1 MTEIEKATI
10 RELRTRGLGMQ
21 AIADNTGMS
30 RDQVRYFLRK
40 EGLGGAVGNTA
51 EGRIC
56 MECGRTLIH
65 TDGKRKRR
73 FCSDSCR
80 MKWWNRR
87 RNTRC
92 SKSMKELAC
101 PVCGQIFWAYGASHR
116 RFCSTECYL
125 AWRRERH
132 DGRKAEE

>member
-1 MTEIEKATI
+1 MTEDEKTRV
-10 RELRTRGLGMQ
+10 RELRNRGLGMQ
-21 AIADNTGMS
+21 AIADIMKMS
-30 RDQVRYFLRK
+30 RDNVRYLLRK

-87 RNTRC
+87 RDTRR

-101 PVCGQIFWAYGASHR
+101 PVCGQIFWAYGSSHR

-125 AWRRERH
+125 AWRKSH
-132 DGRKAEE
+132 DDGKAGE